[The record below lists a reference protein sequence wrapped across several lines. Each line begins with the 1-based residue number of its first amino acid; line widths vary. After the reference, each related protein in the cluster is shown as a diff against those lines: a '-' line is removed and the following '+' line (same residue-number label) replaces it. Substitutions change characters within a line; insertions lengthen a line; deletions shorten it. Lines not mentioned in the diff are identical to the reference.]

1 MPTIGQSQGPS
12 WWNPHP
18 GLCPRV
24 ALGSPARGAIVTAA
38 ATTVPASA
46 ALLPPLPSSVTAPA
60 PRPLCGTGTAGPEKP
75 TPPCPRLAEMPPKWQ
90 PYDQKESP
98 NAINPPREREARD
111 RGRGTVNHL
120 PTGPPKS
127 SLLSQWSHLSLQ
139 KLPLRK
145 YERKKGTA
153 PPHTVPPFAP
163 ERSWG
168 PRGDI
173 GHSDG
178 RSAFHTPRQ
187 GWAVHFRL
195 QTQPLSLTGQ
205 ERALQGSQ
213 VLSLVS
219 HQTLPSS
226 VGPGEP
232 GGGVARKGRESTAVP
247 SVM

>member
-1 MPTIGQSQGPS
+1 MGKAGAPAGGT
-12 WWNPHP
+12 PHP

-24 ALGSPARGAIVTAA
+24 ALGSPARGAIFTAA

-75 TPPCPRLAEMPPKWQ
+75 TPPCPRPAEMPPKWQ

-111 RGRGTVNHL
+111 RGRRTVNHL

-127 SLLSQWSHLSLQ
+127 SLLSQWSHLSFRNFLSQ
-139 KLPLRK
+139 SMREKRALL
-145 YERKKGTA
+145 
-153 PPHTVPPFAP
+153 PPHHRPLAP

-168 PRGDI
+168 PIGDI
-173 GHSDG
+173 GHSEG

-187 GWAVHFRL
+187 GSAVHFCL

-232 GGGVARKGRESTAVP
+232 GGRVARKGRESTAVP